1 VRQVGLVVPTIP
13 ARPASAVP
21 LPMAMNSSPASV
33 KRGCYIGIDIGSAS
47 IKAGVVDSEGKI
59 RAQRNRSIAHESLPS
74 LSRQIAA
81 IVAELKEADSK
92 FEVRGVGIGVPALV
106 SKKKS
111 RISISP
117 SLPYLNGVEFK
128 SQMEGLLGLPVS
140 LENDANVA
148 AYGEMS
154 MGAARDVQDF
164 VYVSIGTRVG
174 AGLVINRRVY
184 QGAGGFAGELGHIAV
199 DPEGKKCFCG
209 GTGCLERYVSAPS
222 IAQRVEE
229 RIVLN
234 PSSALQIITDRPIN
248 AQDVSAAALV
258 GDKMACVIIG
268 EVGRYLG
275 MAIANL
281 INLLNVQMVVLGGG
295 VIEAGEVLLK
305 PTIEEVKRHALSPPY
320 DDCRIVASSLGSA
333 AGVIGS
339 SLLARD
345 MLSVEAIL

>member
-1 VRQVGLVVPTIP
+1 
-13 ARPASAVP
+13 
-21 LPMAMNSSPASV
+21 
-33 KRGCYIGIDIGSAS
+33 
-47 IKAGVVDSEGKI
+47 
-59 RAQRNRSIAHESLPS
+59 
-74 LSRQIAA
+74 
-81 IVAELKEADSK
+81 
-92 FEVRGVGIGVPALV
+92 
-106 SKKKS
+106 
-111 RISISP
+111 
-117 SLPYLNGVEFK
+117 LNGVEFK

-234 PSSALQIITDRPIN
+234 HPQRYKSSQTGQSMLRMCQQRRWSVTKW
-248 AQDVSAAALV
+248 LV
-258 GDKMACVIIG
+258 CIIG

-281 INLLNVQMVVLGGG
+281 I
-295 VIEAGEVLLK
+295 I
-305 PTIEEVKRHALSPPY
+305 S
-320 DDCRIVASSLGSA
+320 
-333 AGVIGS
+333 
-339 SLLARD
+339 
-345 MLSVEAIL
+345 

>member
-1 VRQVGLVVPTIP
+1 MKPP
-13 ARPASAVP
+13 S
-21 LPMAMNSSPASV
+21 SSP
-33 KRGCYIGIDIGSAS
+33 KHDCYIGIDIGGAS
-47 IKAGVVDSEGKI
+47 IKAGVVDSHGKI
-59 RAQRNRSIAHESLPS
+59 RAQRNRVIAHETLPL
-74 LSRQIAA
+74 LSQHIAG
-81 IVAELKEADSK
+81 IVGELKEADLSL
-92 FEVRGVGIGVPALV
+92 EVRGVGIGVPALV
-106 SKKKS
+106 SKRKS

-148 AYGEMS
+148 AYGEMTA
-154 MGAARDVQDF
+154 GAAREAQDF

-174 AGLVINRRVY
+174 AGLVINRRIY
-184 QGAGGFAGELGHIAV
+184 QGAGGFAGELGHISV

-209 GTGCLERYVSAPS
+209 SSGCLERYVSAPS

-268 EVGRYLG
+268 EVGRYTD
-275 MAIANL
+275 AYN
-281 INLLNVQMVVLGGG
+281 
-295 VIEAGEVLLK
+295 
-305 PTIEEVKRHALSPPY
+305 
-320 DDCRIVASSLGSA
+320 
-333 AGVIGS
+333 
-339 SLLARD
+339 
-345 MLSVEAIL
+345 